1 MKGQVFGYPTSL
13 MVESES
19 DGDKSTYMVRLCD
32 YPLGLSPSGVMQ
44 YNGSC
49 TCRDFVCRKAP
60 MLKDPTNTGKVF
72 RCKHLGW
79 ARNNI
84 LDLILPVLCD
94 NDPNKNQ

>member
-1 MKGQVFGYPTSL
+1 MKGYIHGYPTSM

-32 YPLGLSPSGVMQ
+32 WPLGVNDQGAEQ
-44 YNGSC
+44 FNGSC
-49 TCRDFVCRKAP
+49 TCRDFECRKAP
-60 MLKDPTNTGKVF
+60 QLKNPLNRGKVF
-72 RCKHLGW
+72 RCKHLTW

-84 LDLILPVLCD
+84 LDIILPALCA